1 MAFFPLSVGA
11 DWGRRGYLRG
21 NGAVYMERFSPD
33 FMFDLAGEEWDNLK
47 SQIATSSSHGG
58 RRKSQS
64 ISVRPI

>member
-1 MAFFPLSVGA
+1 
-11 DWGRRGYLRG
+11 
-21 NGAVYMERFSPD
+21 MERFSPD